1 MARIITA
8 IEIFSDALHGVEIAV
23 QRRQLEILRYI
34 EEPLRHD
41 ALTPDGLS
49 LFFAEHHLPKEEVI
63 TSVPGDMLITRRV
76 SVPFRERAKIDKVLP
91 YEVEPL
97 VPFPLPELEICYH
110 ILELD
115 RNRSDLLVYTLPK
128 RILDQRSDLFADA
141 GIPLRM
147 IGVSSLSA
155 ANALFAVKPI
165 AKGKNLLHLHVLADF
180 SILSVYR
187 MGVLQHFMNLTWGG
201 QDLTNKLMSI
211 TGLNA
216 DTLSE
221 RLTALTPAEKE
232 EILHALAGG
241 ETEIAAQ
248 IRKECDL
255 FFLQSQTDIPDTL
268 SVTGSTTGLPF
279 LAPLLEKTLG
289 LQTETPD
296 PLPLLKHSLPQGTP
310 GTSLLTPLGMAF
322 MLTGKDTLECAFR
335 RRKTSFFSNLIAS
348 RQEMRYAL
356 VIAAVLVL
364 GFFVDFFV
372 GIQAKEYHYHRIQQE
387 MRQLFQ
393 ETFPDVDNIVN
404 ALEQMKL
411 KMKDL
416 EKQNEIFKN
425 VFGEKPSS
433 LDVLNELS
441 IRIPGDIE
449 LSITDFSIDEKS
461 IRFIGWT
468 DTFESVNRIEKELK
482 KSTLFANAKVS
493 NAKVGKNK
501 SQVNFQMLITFKK

>member
-8 IEIFSDALHGVEIAV
+8 IEIFRDALHGVEIAV
-23 QRRQLEILRYI
+23 QRKQLEVLRYI

-41 ALTPDGLS
+41 SLTPEGLS
-49 LFFAEHHLPKEEVI
+49 LFFTEHQLSREEVI

-76 SVPFRERAKIDKVLP
+76 SVPFRDRAKIEKVLP

-97 VPFPLPELEICYH
+97 VPFPLQELEICYH
-110 ILELD
+110 ILEQD
-115 RNRSDLLVYTLPK
+115 RNRSDLLVYTLQK
-128 RILDQRSDLFADA
+128 GILDQRSDLFADA
-141 GIPLRM
+141 GIPLQM

-155 ANALFAVKPI
+155 ANALFATKEI
-165 AKGKNLLHLHVLADF
+165 EKGKTILHLHVLPDF
-180 SILSVYR
+180 AILSIYR
-187 MGVLQHFMNLTWGG
+187 TGVLQHFMNLTWGG
-201 QDLTNKLMSI
+201 RDLTNKLTSI

-216 DTLSE
+216 DTLPE
-221 RLTALTPAEKE
+221 RLSSLTPTEEE
-232 EILHALAGG
+232 EIVRALAGG
-241 ETEIAAQ
+241 ETVLAAK

-255 FFLQSQTDIPDTL
+255 FLIQSQTGMPDTL
-268 SVTGSTTGLPF
+268 YVTGSTVGLPL
-279 LAPLLEKTLG
+279 LAPLLEKALSVR
-289 LQTETPD
+289 TEAPD
-296 PLPLLKHSLPQGTP
+296 PLPTLKHSLPEETP
-310 GTSLLTPLGMAF
+310 RTSLLAPLGMAY
-322 MLTGKDTLECAFR
+322 MLTGKDSLDCAFR
-335 RRKTSFFSNLIAS
+335 RQKTSFISSILAS
-348 RQEMRYAL
+348 KQELRYAL
-356 VIAAVLVL
+356 IIVAFLVL
-364 GFFVDFFV
+364 GFFADFFV

-387 MRQLFQ
+387 MRHLFQ
-393 ETFPDVDNIVN
+393 ETFPDVDNVVN
-404 ALEQMKL
+404 ELEQMKL

-441 IRIPGDIE
+441 VRVPPDIE

-461 IRFIGWT
+461 IRFVGWT
-468 DTFESVNRIEKELK
+468 DTFESVNKIEQELK